1 MAARHA
7 KSHCNSVSQVLKG
20 KLAQICVGPEILPLE
35 SQDSGAPSEVATA
48 ASQSLA
54 HMKFFLPVQETKIA
68 EESYQAIKKFIEKQT
83 SWPISDGRYYEI
95 HYR

>member
-1 MAARHA
+1 
-7 KSHCNSVSQVLKG
+7 
-20 KLAQICVGPEILPLE
+20 
-35 SQDSGAPSEVATA
+35 
-48 ASQSLA
+48 
-54 HMKFFLPVQETKIA
+54 MKFFLPVQETKIA